1 MSETANQWS
10 RPVSGRS
17 ACSGTHA
24 LAQVE
29 RWMAIIRELN
39 QEQRF
44 SSDLDLLDQRLRETI
59 STNGSDLDR
68 LERRLRE
75 TILANGSDAELH
87 IRRG

>member
-1 MSETANQWS
+1 MSVIADLLLP
-10 RPVSGRS
+10 PVSERS
-17 ACSGTHA
+17 AFSGTHA

-29 RWMAIIRELN
+29 KWMAIIRELN

-44 SSDLDLLDQRLRETI
+44 ELLDRQLDEMI
-59 STNGSDLDR
+59 LANESDLDR

-75 TILANGSDAELH
+75 TALANASDAELF